1 MPGSTPSA
9 RDILDELV
17 AEAAPAGVTVVIA
30 SHEAE
35 LVESLA
41 TRAVT
46 VTGGRVTAERPSVPA
61 AGRRRRGDRSRSA
74 DPAPAAGQPPGGQVA
89 HVA

>member
-1 MPGSTPSA
+1 M
-9 RDILDELV
+9 
-17 AEAAPAGVTVVIA
+17 VIA
-30 SHEAE
+30 SHEPE

-46 VTGGRVTAERPSVPA
+46 VTGGRVTAERPIGASARPA
-61 AGRRRRGDRSRSA
+61 APSA
-74 DPAPAAGQPPGGQVA
+74 VDPVPTLPGTGQAPGGQVA